1 MRTVVSSMSSAK
13 ELITKKAQLDAQL
26 WMKNGIDPTEFIGS
40 LSVLNDLLDSTVSVS
55 TSTIGNLADLTSEL
69 DSLLSTT
76 EDMLDT
82 LDEVVDV
89 IDDYKG
95 LPQDFTAEG
104 KKLAD
109 LVNTTLERVNTLL
122 ADVPALSETLNQLT
136 SDATSATDKG
146 VELLE
151 SVNKSLTTGYD
162 LLDSANTILRSVRS
176 QSDSSLQTS
185 IDGVLDV
192 LDKAARSN
200 SASSMHKAT
209 DSIHSALDDA
219 EKDLEDDTNVLNIDS
234 SANLQSVTSDKN
246 PTPTSVQFI
255 LRTKEIT
262 VDDDDDAITSDQDAA
277 DEGVLARIVNIFKKL
292 FTAIAGV
299 FVSND

>member
-1 MRTVVSSMSSAK
+1 
-13 ELITKKAQLDAQL
+13 
-26 WMKNGIDPTEFIGS
+26 
-40 LSVLNDLLDSTVSVS
+40 
-55 TSTIGNLADLTSEL
+55 
-69 DSLLSTT
+69 
-76 EDMLDT
+76 MLDT

-122 ADVPALSETLNQLT
+122 ADVPALSESLNQLT
-136 SDATSATDKG
+136 SDATSAADKG